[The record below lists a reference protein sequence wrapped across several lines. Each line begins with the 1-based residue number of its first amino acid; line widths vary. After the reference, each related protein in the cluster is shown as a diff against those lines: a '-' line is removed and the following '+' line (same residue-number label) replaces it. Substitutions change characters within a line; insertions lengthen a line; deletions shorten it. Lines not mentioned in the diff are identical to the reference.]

1 MDDDQAGTATLE
13 AGERRGKSADAFRTI
28 SEVSAELDVA
38 QHVLRF
44 WETRFSQIRPLKRA
58 GKRRYYRPDDVALL
72 RRIRQLLYE
81 EGYTIRG
88 VQKLIREKGV
98 RAMLDDAPDLAAPPP
113 AQEATPPQEPAS
125 AAEAPGTGPDA
136 EGTDFAGIIQELEA
150 VGRELRAIAQQS

>member
-1 MDDDQAGTATLE
+1 MDEEHAESAALE

-98 RAMLDDAPDLAAPPP
+98 RAILEETPHTAAAP
-113 AQEATPPQEPAS
+113 ESQEPAP
-125 AAEAPGTGPDA
+125 AEQEPVEVPGGP
-136 EGTDFAGIIQELEA
+136 GGDFNRIIQELEA
-150 VGRELRAIAQQS
+150 VSQELRAIARQA

>member
-1 MDDDQAGTATLE
+1 MDDEQAETATLE

-98 RAMLDDAPDLAAPPP
+98 RAILEETPRQEAPAAPAEPIP
-113 AQEATPPQEPAS
+113 AVQD
-125 AAEAPGTGPDA
+125 AAGDADTGGADLNQV
-136 EGTDFAGIIQELEA
+136 IRELEE
-150 VGRELRAIAQQS
+150 VGAALRAIAR

>member
-1 MDDDQAGTATLE
+1 MDDRQADTATLE

-88 VQKLIREKGV
+88 VQKLIRENGV
-98 RAMLDDAPDLAAPPP
+98 RAILEEAPVAAPPAP
-113 AQEATPPQEPAS
+113 APVDPVRAVDD
-125 AAEAPGTGPDA
+125 AADIREDLGAADL
-136 EGTDFAGIIQELEA
+136 DQVIRELEA
-150 VGRELRAIAQQS
+150 VGQALRAIAR

>member
-1 MDDDQAGTATLE
+1 MDDEQAETATLE

-58 GKRRYYRPDDVALL
+58 GKRRYYHPDDVALL

-98 RAMLDDAPDLAAPPP
+98 RAILEQTPVQEAAPAPVEPMP
-113 AQEATPPQEPAS
+113 AVHDATDE
-125 AAEAPGTGPDA
+125 A
-136 EGTDFAGIIQELEA
+136 EGLGDELDQVLRELEE
-150 VGRELRAIAQQS
+150 VGAALRAIAR